1 MKKHKVISLAIVM
14 SLLALPVITLTEQS
28 DEKVAAATVV
38 KQKKAKKEN
47 MSKKDGMS
55 KKAHPAHKEKAE
67 KKEMRHDQMHKE
79 TGKGEMHKIERELD
93 KIKKSFKAT
102 GDVKAAE
109 RKLKTIPAQ
118 IKKAAACMQKGE
130 EHGTMWK
137 RHEHRLKEQLQEVR
151 DIVNGKRNA

>member
-1 MKKHKVISLAIVM
+1 MIRCTKKQA
-14 SLLALPVITLTEQS
+14 
-28 DEKVAAATVV
+28 
-38 KQKKAKKEN
+38 KAKCTKSN
-47 MSKKDGMS
+47 VNLIKS
-55 KKAHPAHKEKAE
+55 
-67 KKEMRHDQMHKE
+67 
-79 TGKGEMHKIERELD
+79 
-93 KIKKSFKAT
+93 KKSFKAT